1 MKKIVI
7 ALVAVMTMSLSVM
20 AQDTT
25 RVRRD
30 FPRQSVEEMAKQ
42 RTDDAVKK
50 YGLNE
55 EQAQKLLD
63 LNTRYFQKMGPMMM
77 GGPRRGQG
85 GPRPQ
90 MGERPQR
97 PEGDTV
103 QHQRR
108 PRPEFGGNREEMR
121 KNREAYDTELKTILT
136 DEQYKAYQKD
146 EQSRRQGRG
155 NRGPRGQRPQ
165 NG

>member
-55 EQAQKLLD
+55 EQAKKLLD
-63 LNTRYFQKMGPMMM
+63 LNTRFAEKMRPMGMG
-77 GGPRRGQG
+77 GGPRQGRGQRDG
-85 GPRPQ
+85 RGPRMSQ
-90 MGERPQR
+90 
-97 PEGDTV
+97 DTV
-103 QHQRR
+103 RHDMPRERR
-108 PRPEFGGNREEMR
+108 GDFRGNREEMQ
-121 KNREAYDTELKTILT
+121 KNMEAYRTELKTILT
-136 DEQYKAYQKD
+136 PEQFEAYTKD
-146 EQSRRQGRG
+146 EQNRRPRRNGP
-155 NRGPRGQRPQ
+155 GPR
-165 NG
+165 N